1 MRTLLVI
8 TLALIGLA
16 PAELA
21 AQQGDLGPNPKH
33 IAVETTTLVL
43 DRERVQ
49 RLGLD
54 GIVVSSG
61 DVAVGTGGR
70 SAGAVRVG
78 SRVGGLGVAAWF
90 DLVRRERAVR
100 RESKQKIVV
109 LSGSAAQLAS
119 GHTVV
124 GPFGQAASAGP
135 RLWVEPVALEGGRV
149 RLRLGTA
156 VGEIHTGPFGTV
168 WQNIPVEASTEIVV
182 PSGTSVLVAS
192 TDHTENHSHRGLLA
206 RGNGSAATQAW
217 IVVTPRIVDDP
228 AQAFELPEGIP
239 KEWLEP

>member
-16 PAELA
+16 PAALA
-21 AQQGDLGPNPKH
+21 AQEGNPGANPKH

-49 RLGLD
+49 RMGLD

-61 DVAVGTGGR
+61 DVAVGTSGR
-70 SAGAVRVG
+70 SAGGVRVG
-78 SRVGGLGVAAWF
+78 SRVGGLGVSAWL
-90 DLVRRERAVR
+90 DLVRRKQAVR

-109 LSGSAAQLAS
+109 LSGSAAQLSS

-124 GPFGQAASAGP
+124 APYGHAVSAGP
-135 RLWVEPVALEGGRV
+135 RQWVEPVALEGGRV

-156 VGEIHTGPFGTV
+156 LSELHAGPYGTV

-182 PSGTSVLVAS
+182 PSGMPVLVAS
-192 TDHTENHSHRGLLA
+192 TNHTEDHSHRGLLQ

-217 IVVTPRIVDDP
+217 IVAIPRIVDDP
-228 AQAFELPEGIP
+228 AQAFEMPEGIP
-239 KEWLEP
+239 KEWLKP